1 MANDKEW
8 QRRTDDWIEATNQS
22 RKRKEERLAQ
32 RADGQDKD
40 KANGSETVSTST
52 EQKIQVSR

>member
-32 RADGQDKD
+32 RNTGQAKV
-40 KANGSETVSTST
+40 KGNEAISTSAQ
-52 EQKIQVSR
+52 ENAENLNR

>member
-22 RKRKEERLAQ
+22 RKRKEQRLAQ
-32 RADGQDKD
+32 RNSDSQSKVKLREAR
-40 KANGSETVSTST
+40 STST
-52 EQKIQVSR
+52 QENTEDPNR